1 MNTIIGTDIAYAAS
15 LLANDEVV
23 AMPTETVYGLAGN
36 GFSETAVRKIYA
48 VKNRPL
54 YNPLILHVP
63 STDSIP
69 QLVKHIPETA
79 HALLKKFAPGPLT
92 FLLPKKEIVPDL
104 ITAGSHKVAIRI
116 PQHPMALQLLENC
129 SFPVAAPS
137 ANPFGYI
144 SPTKP
149 EHVFNQLKN
158 TIPYILDG
166 GNCDAGVESTV
177 VGFNENDIPVIY
189 RLGVITQEQIKAEVE
204 DCLMHESNADKHLQS
219 PGMLKY
225 HYSPKTKL
233 IISNQ
238 LSADVLNYNA
248 DEIAVITFQN
258 QLPQNQVKHQIQ
270 LSTNGSLTEAAH
282 NLYAALHSAD
292 ALNVK
297 LIIAEEHPNT
307 GIGKTINERLWK
319 AAAK

>member
-1 MNTIIGTDIAYAAS
+1 MNTTIGTDITYAAS
-15 LLANDEVV
+15 LLKNDEVV

-36 GFSETAVRKIYA
+36 GFSEIAVRKIYA

-63 STDSIP
+63 STDAIS

-92 FLLPKKEIVPDL
+92 LLLPKKDIVPDL
-104 ITAGSHKVAIRI
+104 ITAGSEKVAIRI
-116 PQHPMALQLLENC
+116 PQHPMALQLLKNC

-144 SPTKP
+144 SPTTAQ
-149 EHVFNQLKN
+149 HVFNQLKN

-166 GNCDAGVESTV
+166 DNCDAGVESTV

-189 RLGVITQEQIKAEVE
+189 RLGVITQEQIITEVGA
-204 DCLMHESNADKHLQS
+204 CFMHELNADKHLQS

-238 LSADVLNYNA
+238 LSNDVLNYDA
-248 DEIAVITFQN
+248 SEIAVISFQN
-258 QLPQNQVKHQIQ
+258 QLPQNLAKHQIQ
-270 LSTNGSLTEAAH
+270 LSVKGSLTEAAH